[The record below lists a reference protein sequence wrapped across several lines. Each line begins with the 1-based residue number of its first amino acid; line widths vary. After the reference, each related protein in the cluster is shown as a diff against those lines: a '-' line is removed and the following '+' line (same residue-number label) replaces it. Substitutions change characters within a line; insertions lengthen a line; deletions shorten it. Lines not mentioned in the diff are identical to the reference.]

1 MASDLPARAMLLAI
15 AVLSTASSARAQ
27 TAPVDSPPPAPVDPP
42 APADTPASPVDP
54 PVVPPI
60 DPPAD
65 PPAPPPPATSTPV
78 TSNPPATTP
87 PVTPPPAIPRVR
99 WPKPR
104 PFKIMAGFE
113 VGHAWTADS
122 DQLYGN
128 GSGRTFVLGIQNFEI
143 RLLENYDLE
152 DRSGGMFDADGGQG
166 RFGITSTG
174 YRLLLSAGRVSVR
187 PIVGLAW
194 LRRTSLRYDEAS
206 LVGGAYHE
214 TMSQHGIGA
223 MLGGGIGLRLGLLD
237 VSVDARAYPAWWS
250 EIGGD
255 RAVIRNDV
263 VVFEPITESPGG
275 MPYTLTATIAIG
287 Y

>member
-1 MASDLPARAMLLAI
+1 MASELRYLALCSVLAPSI
-15 AVLSTASSARAQ
+15 ALAQSAPPDP
-27 TAPVDSPPPAPVDPP
+27 APVEPPPVDTPPPVEPPPAVEPP
-42 APADTPASPVDP
+42 P
-54 PVVPPI
+54 PVETPPPI
-60 DPPAD
+60 GAPPT
-65 PPAPPPPATSTPV
+65 APPPAAAAPAATP
-78 TSNPPATTP
+78 SPA
-87 PVTPPPAIPRVR
+87 VPRVR

-113 VGHAWTADS
+113 VGHAWTADT

-128 GSGRTFVLGIQNFEI
+128 GSGRTFVLGVANFEI
-143 RLLENYDLE
+143 RLLESYDLD

-174 YRLLLSAGRVSVR
+174 YRFMLAAGRVSAR
-187 PIVGLAW
+187 PILGVAW
-194 LRRTSLRYDEAS
+194 LRRTSLRYDEMS

-214 TMSQHGIGA
+214 TLSQHGLAA
-223 MLGGGIGLRLGLLD
+223 MLGGGVGIRLGLLD
-237 VSVDARAYPAWWS
+237 VSIDARAYPTWWS

-255 RAVIRNDV
+255 RAVIRNDA

>member
-1 MASDLPARAMLLAI
+1 MASDLLARAMLLAI
-15 AVLSTASSARAQ
+15 AVSSTTSRARAQ
-27 TAPVDSPPPAPVDPP
+27 TAPDDPPP
-42 APADTPASPVDP
+42 APADAPAP
-54 PVVPPI
+54 PVEPSPI
-60 DPPAD
+60 DTPVQPP
-65 PPAPPPPATSTPV
+65 PPPPAATAPV
-78 TSNPPATTP
+78 TPDPPATTP

-128 GSGRTFVLGIQNFEI
+128 GGGRTFVLGIQNFEI

-174 YRLLLSAGRVSVR
+174 YRFLLAAGRVSVR

-194 LRRTSLRYDEAS
+194 LRRTSLRYDEES

-223 MLGGGIGLRLGLLD
+223 MLGGGVGLRLGLLD
-237 VSVDARAYPAWWS
+237 ISVDARAYPAWWS

-255 RAVIRNDV
+255 RAVIRNEM
-263 VVFEPITESPGG
+263 VVFEAITESPGG